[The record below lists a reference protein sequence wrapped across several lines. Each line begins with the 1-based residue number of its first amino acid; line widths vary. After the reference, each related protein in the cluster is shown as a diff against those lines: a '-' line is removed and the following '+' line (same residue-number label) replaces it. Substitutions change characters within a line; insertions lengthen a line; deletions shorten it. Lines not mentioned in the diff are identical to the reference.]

1 VEVEGREVGFGA
13 GGEGSRYSKVWERI
27 MLRSCGGW
35 GVSLGLD
42 LCLSLGRLGGGLRGG
57 GRETGGEEGE
67 EEDGGG
73 RRRGRYRI
81 SAFELA

>member
-1 VEVEGREVGFGA
+1 MWRLRGERWVLVQEARGA
-13 GGEGSRYSKVWERI
+13 GTRRFGRG
-27 MLRSCGGW
+27 LCCGPVGW
-35 GVSLGLD
+35 SVSLGLD